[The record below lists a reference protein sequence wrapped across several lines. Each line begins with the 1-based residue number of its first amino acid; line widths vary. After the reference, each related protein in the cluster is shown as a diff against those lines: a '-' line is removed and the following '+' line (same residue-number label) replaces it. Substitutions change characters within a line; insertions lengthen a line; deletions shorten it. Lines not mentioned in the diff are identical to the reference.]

1 MSQLKEKMQEYLA
14 CHPID
19 LGSWGSMQCVEFL
32 YQAYK
37 DCREHNSETINALYS
52 KLGVFLETMPREQSN
67 NLFRIIVDLA
77 DESEKEGFL
86 AGLRFGVRFTQETDT
101 ID

>member
-1 MSQLKEKMQEYLA
+1 MNQLKEKMQEYLA

-19 LGSWGSMQCVEFL
+19 FGSWGSMQCVEFL

-37 DCREHNSETINALYS
+37 DCRENNSEAISRLYAD
-52 KLGVFLETMPREQSN
+52 LGTYLDAMPVEQSN
-67 NLFRIIVDLA
+67 NLFQIIVDLE

-86 AGLRFGVRFTQETDT
+86 AGLRFGVGLMQETDT
-101 ID
+101 MD